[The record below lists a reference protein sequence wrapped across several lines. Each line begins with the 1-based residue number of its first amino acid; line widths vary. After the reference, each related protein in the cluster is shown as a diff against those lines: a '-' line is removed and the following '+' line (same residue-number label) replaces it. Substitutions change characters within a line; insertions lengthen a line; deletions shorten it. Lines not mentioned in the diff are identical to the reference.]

1 MNQKTVIHFQRE
13 ASSWRI
19 RRGKLKFSCYR
30 GFSRLLRE
38 LSTLVLDKDAVIS
51 GRLEVIRKKKT

>member
-1 MNQKTVIHFQRE
+1 MNPKTVIHFKKDKVD
-13 ASSWRI
+13 WLI
-19 RRGKLKFSCYR
+19 RRGNKGSVFYG

-38 LSTLVLDKDAVIS
+38 LATLVLDKDAVIS

>member
-1 MNQKTVIHFQRE
+1 MNRKSIIYFKKE

-19 RRGKLKFSCYR
+19 WRGKAKFSCYQ

-51 GRLEVIRKKKT
+51 GRLEVVRKKKT

>member
-1 MNQKTVIHFQRE
+1 MNQKTIIYFKKE
-13 ASSWRI
+13 ACSWRI
-19 RRGKLKFSCYR
+19 KRGKLKFSCYH

-51 GRLEVIRKKKT
+51 GHLEIIRKKKT